1 MSEAK
6 LNARSGNSR
15 QIIIWNILTRSLASL
30 RSGFKSNSIK
40 TNYNRVNQYIAQQKN
55 FVANSNSA
63 KINSS
68 PLSIRKGTDKVTK
81 FYFFF
86 FSNKF
91 QVVLSPCEAFVVRPQ
106 STFQKQATVNEAIV
120 Y

>member
-1 MSEAK
+1 MVTLLEEV
-6 LNARSGNSR
+6 
-15 QIIIWNILTRSLASL
+15 ILTLTL
-30 RSGFKSNSIK
+30 TDWIK
-40 TNYNRVNQYIAQQKN
+40 TNYQRVNQYIAQQKN

-68 PLSIRKGTDKVTK
+68 PLSIRKTTDKVSLTLILALTK
-81 FYFFF
+81 F
-86 FSNKF
+86 K
-91 QVVLSPCEAFVVRPQ
+91 VVLSPCEAFVVRPQ